1 MTAFN
6 LLPCHIGV
14 TVPDIKASIQWYEE
28 MLGFKLVK
36 QLSLVLPGRET
47 STQMA
52 WIKNGDFYIEFFE
65 DTEAPPFS
73 MEAYRNSIGVK
84 HISFIVPNFSELVT
98 FLKQKGVKFIVDGH
112 WACKDRPEDEGSYVA
127 FILDNSGIPI
137 ELQSSFDETSQESY
151 FVPSK

>member
-36 QLSLVLPGRET
+36 QLSLVLPGKET

-73 MEAYRNSIGVK
+73 MEAYRN
-84 HISFIVPNFSELVT
+84 
-98 FLKQKGVKFIVDGH
+98 
-112 WACKDRPEDEGSYVA
+112 RY
-127 FILDNSGIPI
+127 
-137 ELQSSFDETSQESY
+137 QES
-151 FVPSK
+151 FKFEEPLFPAGCVITNSSVFTLFP